1 MATPGDGKDQE
12 GQGTKQLDDKSMED
26 ENPVADH
33 PKKQMRSMQRYY
45 HMGSFFQQDADNA
58 TQTAGAEGE
67 GDEGE
72 ELAANMWGPRGSH
85 RHISQ
90 NRPLYCV
97 GPRLTRYCELGNVL

>member
-45 HMGSFFQQDADNA
+45 HKGSFFQQDADNA

-67 GDEGE
+67 GEGDEGE
-72 ELAANMWGPRGSH
+72 ELEREEAEVQKFEITPNAMVDLLHFLH
-85 RHISQ
+85 RH
-90 NRPLYCV
+90 NL
-97 GPRLTRYCELGNVL
+97 L